1 MRHQEQAE
9 TFLQEPRETRSYRRG
24 RIGKRVF
31 WRDILS
37 DSRLYGRSR
46 WLHAPDAEEAEKP
59 PPGGED

>member
-9 TFLQEPRETRSYRRG
+9 IFLKEPRETRSYRHG
-24 RIGKRVF
+24 RMGKRAF

-46 WLHAPDAEEAEKP
+46 WLHSPGVEEAEKP
-59 PPGGED
+59 PSGGEA